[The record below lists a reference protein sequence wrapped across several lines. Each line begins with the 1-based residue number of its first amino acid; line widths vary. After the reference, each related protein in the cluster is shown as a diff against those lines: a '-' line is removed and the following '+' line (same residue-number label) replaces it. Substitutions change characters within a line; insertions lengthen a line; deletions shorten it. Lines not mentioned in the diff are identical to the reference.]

1 MKEPLYLFLLALN
14 NSGSTAFIK
23 FLNTSPNTSLLERN
37 GEGQWL
43 RSVRKIMQERQL
55 DLTQEMPWEFIKDQY
70 LQKWNYRSKI
80 ILEKSNPNL
89 LRAKSIQKV
98 FPGVKFIVMNRNP
111 YAQCS
116 SCLSRYYLSQVKSI
130 RTAWG
135 AFWRKSGNRKKMG
148 LT

>member
-98 FPGVKFIVMNRNP
+98 FPGVK
-111 YAQCS
+111 
-116 SCLSRYYLSQVKSI
+116 
-130 RTAWG
+130 
-135 AFWRKSGNRKKMG
+135 
-148 LT
+148 